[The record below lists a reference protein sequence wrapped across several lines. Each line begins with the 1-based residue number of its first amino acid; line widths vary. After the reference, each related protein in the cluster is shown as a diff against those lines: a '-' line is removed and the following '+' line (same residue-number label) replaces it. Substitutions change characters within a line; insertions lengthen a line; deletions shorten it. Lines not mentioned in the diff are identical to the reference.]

1 MTRFEENQ
9 AKDIRIKEEEMNTK
23 KIVRKVNISK
33 KEVRDDSNQYYE
45 KSEVKLRNKIK
56 FDPFSI
62 SGLILISMLLGTVEA
77 GKITSRD
84 SNELYKSDSS
94 WIDRKTNTEEYED
107 LVIKAYNCPEENQ
120 PSTTLSLKAPKKCK
134 VSDGSAYSQG
144 KLTNAQVLEQLELVP
159 VNLTLCTVHFYVSVG
174 WCGGE
179 YALENY
185 MHANIQT
192 LRSQIL
198 VSESDCHKAQ
208 MNGLLKV
215 STPEYGSIQELDI
228 MLDLQG
234 RKSQVLFQP
243 VGVSRPNSWC
253 SGEVFYPPK
262 NDDKSIIYLDY
273 QSHFE
278 KKQLWKTDRIRRAV
292 VTYELEAEIEKIEA
306 FITSTGDKLI
316 IPNRI
321 EIERKRNFRK
331 ERFVDMAKYRNA
343 RVENDESFLES
354 YQDLA
359 YGTIVFNISN
369 LPRNYK

>member
-33 KEVRDDSNQYYE
+33 KEVRDDLNQYYE
-45 KSEVKLRNKIK
+45 KSEVKLRDKIK

-94 WIDRKTNTEEYED
+94 WIDRKANTEKYED
-107 LVIKAYNCPEENQ
+107 IVIEAYNCLEENQ
-120 PSTTLSLKAPKKCK
+120 PSTTLSLKAPKKCI
-134 VSDGSAYSQG
+134 VSDGSAYRQG
-144 KLTNAQVLEQLELVP
+144 KLTNAQVLEKLELVP

-179 YALENY
+179 YALENF

-208 MNGLLKV
+208 VNGFLKV
-215 STPEYGSIQELDI
+215 STPEYGS
-228 MLDLQG
+228 
-234 RKSQVLFQP
+234 P
-243 VGVSRPNSWC
+243 C
-253 SGEVFYPPK
+253 
-262 NDDKSIIYLDY
+262 
-273 QSHFE
+273 
-278 KKQLWKTDRIRRAV
+278 
-292 VTYELEAEIEKIEA
+292 
-306 FITSTGDKLI
+306 
-316 IPNRI
+316 
-321 EIERKRNFRK
+321 
-331 ERFVDMAKYRNA
+331 
-343 RVENDESFLES
+343 
-354 YQDLA
+354 
-359 YGTIVFNISN
+359 
-369 LPRNYK
+369 